1 MKTNFKTI
9 AIVSLGLI
17 VFNLNAQDFAASQ
30 APAQNH
36 HEIALAM
43 TTGWTSNESSFS
55 AIKTFEP
62 ETEKPMELKNWMT
75 NEGNFA
81 VGINVKPEAEKP
93 LQLEPWMTDEAKFSG
108 HVLIENEMDEPM
120 RLESW
125 MTDVEVF
132 NRSANLLRVE
142 KDKNLEIKDWMFNSN
157 LFQ

>member
-1 MKTNFKTI
+1 MKTNFKSI

-30 APAQNH
+30 SSVQNH

-43 TTGWTSNESSFS
+43 TSGWPSNKSSFS

-62 ETEKPMELKNWMT
+62 ETEKPMELENWMT

-81 VGINVKPEAEKP
+81 VGINVKPETEKP
-93 LQLEPWMTDEAKFSG
+93 LQLDRWMTDEAKFSG

-132 NRSANLLRVE
+132 NRSADLLKVE
-142 KDKNLEIKDWMFNSN
+142 QDKKLEIKEWMFNST